1 MYEKTGL
8 IHLLRHVNRRA
19 TLAFLFKARV
29 HDTTS
34 AYVMLARWDHVRHRR
49 AVPTPPNWK
58 ALIAASALPC
68 RIRAK
73 AEELREHVEV
83 ECAFLGVPK

>member
-8 IHLLRHVNRRA
+8 IQWLPLVNRRA

-29 HDTTS
+29 GGTT
-34 AYVMLARWDHVRHRR
+34 AAHVILANCHNITRRR

-58 ALIAASALPC
+58 AWIAAAALPC
-68 RIRAK
+68 I
-73 AEELREHVEV
+73 HS
-83 ECAFLGVPK
+83 LGQS